1 LNIQIKGN
9 ESLSSINCQLST
21 VNCQLSAV
29 NFPLSTFHCQLST
42 NHHQM
47 IIAQVPS
54 ASDTKAEITSAW
66 DRVQLLIDNSIAR
79 LPSIVLAIIVFTIF
93 FFIARSVKE
102 IIKRFTRRRHNAR
115 SLGMVLG
122 RLAQGTII
130 LVGSFVALTIII
142 PSFEVGDLVQL
153 LGISGVAVGF
163 AFRDILQNFLAG
175 ILILLTEPFQI
186 NDQIVFKN
194 FEGTVENIETRATT
208 IRTYDGRR
216 IVIPNA
222 ELFTNS
228 VTVNTAFEHRRI
240 EYDFGIGYG
249 DDIDFA
255 KQLILEA
262 ITETEGVLREPA
274 PDVLV
279 VDLADFTVNIRGR
292 WWVSPPRRA
301 DTLDFRDR
309 VLTNVKNKLTANGV
323 DLPFPT
329 QQILFHDQTE
339 ETDGN
344 RNRQRE
350 GWPSGSKEVPQSLSI
365 GGSLNRLIKSQI
377 LKDGKDNN
385 SKNSIIDKQ

>member
-1 LNIQIKGN
+1 
-9 ESLSSINCQLST
+9 
-21 VNCQLSAV
+21 
-29 NFPLSTFHCQLST
+29 
-42 NHHQM
+42 M
-47 IIAQVPS
+47 IIAQAPS
-54 ASDTKAEITSAW
+54 ASENAKEEITSAW
-66 DRVQLLIDNSIAR
+66 DRTQLLIDNTINR
-79 LPSIVLAIIVFTIF
+79 LPSIILAIVVFVVF
-93 FFIARSVKE
+93 FFLARG
-102 IIKRFTRRRHNAR
+102 IKLAIRRVTRHRRNAR

-122 RLAQGTII
+122 RLAQGAII
-130 LVGSFVALTIII
+130 LIGAFVALTIVV
-142 PSFEVGDLVQL
+142 PSFKIGDLVNL

-175 ILILLTEPFQI
+175 ILILLTEPFEI

-228 VTVNTAFEHRRI
+228 VTVNTAFDKRRI

-249 DDIDFA
+249 DDIDHA
-255 KQLILEA
+255 KQLILET
-262 ITETEGVLREPA
+262 IRETEGVLSDPA

-279 VDLADFTVNIRGR
+279 MELADFTVNIRGR
-292 WWVSPPRRA
+292 WWIQPPRRA
-301 DTLDFRDR
+301 DTLDFRDK
-309 VLTNVKNKLTANGV
+309 VLTAVKNKLTANGV
-323 DLPFPT
+323 DMPFPT

-350 GWPSGSKEVPQSLSI
+350 GWPSGSGEVPSSRSI
-365 GGSLNRLIKSQI
+365 GGSLSRLIKSQSRSNSG
-377 LKDGKDNN
+377 DGNN
-385 SKNSIIDKQ
+385 SNASIIDKS